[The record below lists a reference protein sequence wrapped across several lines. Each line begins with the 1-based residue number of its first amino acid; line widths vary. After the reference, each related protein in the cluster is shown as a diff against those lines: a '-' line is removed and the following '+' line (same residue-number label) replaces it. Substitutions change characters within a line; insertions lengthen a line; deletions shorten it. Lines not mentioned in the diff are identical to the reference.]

1 MGQTGVLF
9 EELLENMTDGIF
21 LVGYDGHVRME
32 NSIAAGILE
41 VKDNTLYGKTLVELI
56 SEDSRNDEF
65 YECITRAVFTHE
77 RVNDIVTFYSNDG
90 EKQLRLVVSPLRDR
104 EENIAALIMFSDV
117 TDLTEMSR
125 KNEYLNKKLVEFVDR
140 FIEVMIGAV
149 DKKSHFN
156 ATHTEKMVEYVTKY
170 LDYLQEQGRGI
181 DEENKLPFLASV
193 WMHDVGKIV
202 IPYRILEKQSRL
214 GGKEKD
220 IKHKVE
226 VGVLC
231 DKLKIME
238 MSSGLNTEEA
248 VMEKDRLTDHI
259 KELESAYEFIIS
271 INEKGFIDD
280 ETREKVLEISKLKCV
295 TASGDTIDLLD
306 DYEKE
311 ALLIKRGNLTEE
323 ERRIV
328 NSHAKETYEMLKK
341 MNFVGRYVNV
351 PEWAGRH
358 HEYLD
363 GSGYPDGLKAED
375 ISWETRVLT
384 IVDIYDA
391 LTADD
396 RPYKPPMSPEKAFS
410 ILDEMRDAGKI
421 DGEVLEDFKES
432 GAWRK

>member
-1 MGQTGVLF
+1 MAQKGVLF

-21 LVGYDGHVRME
+21 IVGYDGHIRME
-32 NSIAAGILE
+32 NSIAARVLG
-41 VKDNTLYGKTLVELI
+41 VKDSLYGKTLVELI
-56 SEDSRNDEF
+56 GEESRNDDF

-77 RVNDIVTFYSNDG
+77 RVNDIVPFYYNG
-90 EKQLRLVVSPLRDR
+90 EERLLRLVVSPLRDR
-104 EENIAALIMFSDV
+104 EENIAAMIMFSDV
-117 TDLTEMSR
+117 TDITEMSR
-125 KNEYLNKKLVEFVDR
+125 KNEYLNQKLVEFIDR
-140 FIEVMIGAV
+140 FVEVMIGAI
-149 DKKSHFN
+149 DKRSHFN
-156 ATHTEKMVEYVTKY
+156 ATHTEKMVGYVTKY
-170 LDYLQEQGRGI
+170 LDYLNEQGRGI
-181 DEENKLPFLASV
+181 PDEARAPFIASV

-220 IKHKVE
+220 IKNKVE

-231 DKLKIME
+231 DKLRIME
-238 MSSGLNTEEA
+238 LSSGLNTEES
-248 VMEKDRLTDHI
+248 VMEKERLTAHI
-259 KELESAYEFIIS
+259 KELEEAYDFILS
-271 INEKGFIDD
+271 LNDKGFIDD
-280 ETREKVLEISKLKCV
+280 EAREKVLEISKLKCV
-295 TASGDTIDLLD
+295 TASGETIDLLD

-341 MNFVGRYVNV
+341 MNFVGKYVNV

-363 GSGYPDGLKAED
+363 GSGYPDGLTAED

-410 ILDEMRDAGKI
+410 ILEEMRDAGKI
-421 DGEVLEDFKES
+421 DGEILEDFKVS